1 MAEAPTV
8 PTAGEDRM
16 KREILKTVDR
26 AYRYENGEWYA
37 ARLFVEA
44 HGDRAMFY
52 FSQQVP
58 KQSARAEFYTGK
70 LLAVGYRNPRKT
82 AWFKA
87 DEPSIAEAA
96 MIATEAFANLV
107 LGWRGNAAA
116 EDSAVELSKEIER
129 ISASVS
135 ALLSDD

>member
-1 MAEAPTV
+1 
-8 PTAGEDRM
+8 M

-26 AYRYENGEWYA
+26 AYRFEDGEWYA
-37 ARLFVEA
+37 ARFFVEA
-44 HGDRAMFY
+44 YGDRVMFY

-58 KQSARAEFYTGK
+58 KRQSARAEFYTGT

-116 EDSAVELSKEIER
+116 EDSAVEISKEIEQ